1 VPEHGPEGAKQPIV
15 TVGFSGHRM
24 GFLVDAF
31 VGEQQIVIK
40 PLGSH
45 LRKVDNVAGVTVL
58 GAGEVV
64 PILNVPDLMSNARTR
79 SGQRV
84 AGIAERAERQGP
96 GKILICEDSFTTREL
111 ERSIFEAAGYEVE
124 TAADGSIGFSKLKDG
139 LQVDAVV
146 TDVQMPNMTGFELTR
161 AIKNDASLAVIPVV
175 IVTSLERDEE
185 KAEGIAAGADAYI
198 TKSVF
203 NQDTLLD
210 TVERLI
216 R

>member
-1 VPEHGPEGAKQPIV
+1 MDGAQGLK
-15 TVGFSGHRM
+15 
-24 GFLVDAF
+24 
-31 VGEQQIVIK
+31 K
-40 PLGSH
+40 
-45 LRKVDNVAGVTVL
+45 LR
-58 GAGEVV
+58 E
-64 PILNVPDLMSNARTR
+64 
-79 SGQRV
+79 
-84 AGIAERAERQGP
+84 
-96 GKILICEDSFTTREL
+96 
-111 ERSIFEAAGYEVE
+111 
-124 TAADGSIGFSKLKDG
+124 G

-161 AIKNDASLAVIPVV
+161 AIKSDPGLEAIPVV

-185 KAEGIAAGADAYI
+185 KAEGVDAGADAYI

>member
-1 VPEHGPEGAKQPIV
+1 V
-15 TVGFSGHRM
+15 T
-24 GFLVDAF
+24 
-31 VGEQQIVIK
+31 I
-40 PLGSH
+40 
-45 LRKVDNVAGVTVL
+45 L

-64 PILNVPDLMSNARTR
+64 PILNVPDLMNNARTR

-84 AGIAERAERQGP
+84 GRVERVERQGAR
-96 GKILICEDSFTTREL
+96 KILICEDSFTTREL
-111 ERSIFEAAGYEVE
+111 ERSIFEAAGYDVE
-124 TAADGSIGFSKLKDG
+124 TANDGAQGLKKLKEG

-161 AIKNDASLAVIPVV
+161 AIKNDPALEATPVI

-185 KAEGIAAGADAYI
+185 KAEGVEAGADAYI